1 MTRLLSRHAIVND
14 RSLSLFQKI
23 LLTTDGTVTDLLS
36 LYTGEIIRVKKLEQ
50 SITRDRASAALKVP
64 PETPLLKRKVLL
76 AGRTRHYLYAESF
89 FVLERLSRSTQH
101 KLLNS
106 DHPIGT
112 LWKEERAEM
121 YRELIQCKLALC
133 DVVSRFFGLRPQV
146 PILSRTCLI
155 FHNRKPLGII
165 TESFPST
172 YFRNTPAGLAV
183 KRIATT

>member
-1 MTRLLSRHAIVND
+1 MTRLLSRHAIVNE

-23 LLTTDGTVTDLLS
+23 LLTTDGTVTDLLA
-36 LYTGEIIRVKKLEQ
+36 LYTGEMIRVKKLEQ
-50 SITRDRASAALKVP
+50 SVTRDGAPAALKVP

-76 AGRTRHYLYAESF
+76 SGRTRHYLYADSF
-89 FVLERLSRSTQH
+89 FVLEQLSHSTQH

-112 LWKEERAEM
+112 LWKEERVEM
-121 YRELIQCKLALC
+121 YRELIQCKLAPC
-133 DVVSRFFGLRPQV
+133 DTISRLFGLRPQV
-146 PILSRTCLI
+146 SILSRTCLI

-172 YFRNTPAGLAV
+172 YFRDAPGQGLP
-183 KRIATT
+183 